1 MTIKNIM
8 VNQYPEPK
16 DLTSAF
22 DIVKAIVYEYDGHD
36 DDTREAW
43 KIVVT
48 HLNKNNTLTA

>member
-36 DDTREAW
+36 DDTKEAW